1 MTQYRCSRCGNFLNG
16 NATFCPHCGTPIS
29 SMQPQEP
36 KAKSGAWLYVLI
48 GVLLAACLGV
58 GVWLLLDNNKKDNVV
73 QPSKTEAKAT
83 VSTSDTDASSDEKAK
98 KEDDVKAKSDAA
110 SSTGEQSSAP
120 TQTGKSS
127 SAGVYMGMWG
137 RIGDSDQ
144 AEFEMNG
151 TTGTYSYTRQG
162 QNSGKRTL
170 RLMSYDVASGR
181 CIIDAFAA
189 GKKIGTFDGIF
200 TEMDETDDEG
210 EHHYGQSYN
219 GKFKSTNGAQLDFML
234 YFD

>member
-1 MTQYRCSRCGNFLNG
+1 MTQYRCPRCGNVLSG
-16 NATFCPHCGTPIS
+16 NVTYCPHCGTQIS
-29 SMQPQEP
+29 NMQQFQP
-36 KAKSGAWLYVLI
+36 KAKSNTLLYVLI
-48 GVLLAACLGV
+48 GVLMAACLGV
-58 GVWLLLDNNKKDNVV
+58 GIWLLLSSDKEKVN
-73 QPSKTEAKAT
+73 QPSKTEAK
-83 VSTSDTDASSDEKAK
+83 VSTDDDGLTAKAK
-98 KEDDVKAKSDAA
+98 AKADVEKETSADETTQQTS
-110 SSTGEQSSAP
+110 SSTAKGTSSA
-120 TQTGKSS
+120 S
-127 SAGVYMGMWG
+127 GVYMGMWG

-151 TTGTYSYTRQG
+151 TTGSYSYTRQG

-170 RLMSYDVASGR
+170 RLVSYDVASGR

-210 EHHYGQSYN
+210 EHHYGQSYD
-219 GKFKSTNGAQLDFML
+219 GKFKSTNGTQLDFML

>member
-83 VSTSDTDASSDEKAK
+83 VSTSDTDASSDE
-98 KEDDVKAKSDAA
+98 
-110 SSTGEQSSAP
+110 
-120 TQTGKSS
+120 TGKSS